1 MLWLPEAQ
9 RELGRLPQQE
19 QVAMMNAT
27 RKLEVVGPALGHP
40 HTSDVRG
47 ADRIRELR
55 PRAGRSA
62 WRGLY
67 RRVGPDALVIAA
79 IAPEA
84 QVDKRRF
91 DRQVAAAATRL
102 DDIELDDVEVD

>member
-1 MLWLPEAQ
+1 
-9 RELGRLPQQE
+9 
-19 QVAMMNAT
+19 
-27 RKLEVVGPALGHP
+27 
-40 HTSDVRG
+40 
-47 ADRIRELR
+47 
-55 PRAGRSA
+55 
-62 WRGLY
+62 
-67 RRVGPDALVIAA
+67 LVIAA

>member
-1 MLWLPEAQ
+1 
-9 RELGRLPQQE
+9 
-19 QVAMMNAT
+19 MNAV
-27 RKLEVVGPALGHP
+27 RKLEVVGPALGYP

-47 ADRIRELR
+47 AERIRELR
-55 PRAGRSA
+55 PRAGRSP

-84 QVDKRRF
+84 QVDQRRS
-91 DRQVAAAATRL
+91 AAGRGCRRRL
-102 DDIELDDVEVD
+102 DDIELDEIGED